1 MFYAWRELPGQFSR
15 APYKQRYYEFPNS
28 TNTRRIMQLC
38 SLDYAT
44 RSATHFLEP
53 RGSSFQDPT

>member
-1 MFYAWRELPGQFSR
+1 MFYANARTVWAILAGALQE
-15 APYKQRYYEFPNS
+15 RYYEFPNS

-44 RSATHFLEP
+44 QSATHFLEP